1 MFTHT
6 FDNGTKTAVIN
17 PDTGVVSVTPSGRTY
32 GFPSEVVIEDRQRVF
47 KNYQPSVFKELDF
60 NRIEMCKE
68 LGPDELEGALFM
80 NVHGNGVTFKE
91 TSRPRN

>member
-32 GFPSEVVIEDRQRVF
+32 GFPSEMVAEDGRSF
-47 KNYQPSVFKELDF
+47 YKNYSLSVFKELDF
-60 NRIEMCKE
+60 NRIGKCVEMGLDK
-68 LGPDELEGALFM
+68 PEGALFM
-80 NVHGNGVTFKE
+80 DVHGNGVTFKH
-91 TSRPRN
+91 TSVLDN

>member
-47 KNYQPSVFKELDF
+47 KNYSMSVFKTFDF
-60 NRIEMCKE
+60 NRIEKCVEMGLDK
-68 LGPDELEGALFM
+68 PEGALFM
-80 NVHGNGVTFKE
+80 NVHGYGVTFKE